1 MNQEKKI
8 ITRTESQGEGFSF
21 NYRGSWIKTR
31 EEKERKEKRAEK
43 ENWGLGLGFTGY
55 ALTGCVYLF
64 FLFFW
69 FSGAPSRSRRDHTGI
84 VLPPGMFPG
93 PRAPFKFFIRVT
105 VRLHTES
112 KK

>member
-55 ALTGCVYLF
+55 WLLGACIF
-64 FLFFW
+64 FFFS
-69 FSGAPSRSRRDHTGI
+69 SGSLVHLLDPAVTT
-84 VLPPGMFPG
+84 PG
-93 PRAPFKFFIRVT
+93 
-105 VRLHTES
+105 
-112 KK
+112 

>member
-55 ALTGCVYLF
+55 WVRVSF

-69 FSGAPSRSRRDHTGI
+69 FSGAPSRSRRDHTGV

-93 PRAPFKFFIRVT
+93 PRPRATFKFFSRVT